1 MIDIDACKNLPWEE
15 RVERT
20 LAWCWHELEFS
31 AEDDALRRVLE
42 VIDYLN
48 RDKKDMEKSALD
60 NTTYRR
66 EVGYRLM
73 ALYNIAKSMESIA
86 ASLLH
91 RRKDTTD
98 GAIKSYF
105 DAAASWARDAGDTD
119 LESSLIE
126 LEIAAS
132 GLVRGASDT
141 R

>member
-31 AEDDALRRVLE
+31 VEDDALRRVLD
-42 VIDYLN
+42 VIAELN
-48 RDKKDMEKSALD
+48 RDKKAAEKSALD
-60 NTTYRR
+60 KTAYRR
-66 EVGYRLM
+66 KVGYRLM
-73 ALYNIAKSMESIA
+73 ALYNIAKSTESIA

-91 RRKDTTD
+91 RRKDTD

-126 LEIAAS
+126 LEIAAR